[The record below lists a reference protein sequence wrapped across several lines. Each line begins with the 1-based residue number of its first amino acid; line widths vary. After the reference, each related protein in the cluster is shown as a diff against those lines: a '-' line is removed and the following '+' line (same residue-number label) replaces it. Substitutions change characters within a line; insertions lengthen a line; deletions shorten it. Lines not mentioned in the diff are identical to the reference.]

1 MFWWQLLLC
10 TTHRTSVNEG
20 EEVLDDF
27 AGIAFDEDD
36 DILVVDVSADVA
48 GDAEHPIEDVAG
60 RDEDDPVRN
69 EVASVVRDDEDVAIL
84 GVGTQQ
90 GLEMLDP
97 EQRRHLSS
105 PADNFIEENFSP
117 ELLKDEVQEAKVQN
131 HRIVYLDARPTQA
144 SKGSLA
150 GWRKIETGW
159 ATDVYNKT
167 RHFVQKSRPKL
178 SFLGWANIGPII

>member
-48 GDAEHPIEDVAG
+48 GDAEHTIEDVAG

-105 PADNFIEENFSP
+105 PADHFIEDNFSP
-117 ELLKDEVQEAKVQN
+117 EL
-131 HRIVYLDARPTQA
+131 
-144 SKGSLA
+144 
-150 GWRKIETGW
+150 
-159 ATDVYNKT
+159 
-167 RHFVQKSRPKL
+167 
-178 SFLGWANIGPII
+178 